1 MNIRVGSPPTVPKA
15 NVLVVEDEAVVARDL
30 ECSLERL
37 GYASAG
43 WVATGEEAVE
53 RVAERLPDLVLMDI
67 RLKGSMDGIQ
77 AAGRIRED
85 HGVPVVFVTAFAD
98 EETLDRAKVADPFG
112 YILKPF
118 TERDLVTTI
127 EMALYKHNTDRVLKE
142 REQTLEQALA
152 GLESANERLASQ
164 RGFLHALF
172 EHAPWSVLVLDRDYT
187 VRMFNR
193 QLKEM
198 FEPAAETG
206 ADAGLSVGETL
217 RCLSMREG
225 SGTCGTMEACLTCQ
239 IHESH
244 MDAIDGKTT
253 RRKKCTFDFVDRGQ
267 KRAMSLLVTA
277 APFDFEGQRQAIV
290 MLEDTTELDGLRSL
304 MRSKTSFAGIVGAH
318 SRMLEIFDT
327 IREVADVNAPVM
339 VLGESGTGKEL
350 VARAIHT
357 EGSRCDANFVP
368 VNCAALPDS
377 LLESEL
383 FGHVKG
389 AYTGAVRDR
398 KGRFELA
405 DKGTI
410 FLDEIGDLSA
420 SVQVK
425 LLRVLQEGSFERVGG
440 EKTVSV
446 DARVICATNKN
457 LEREVEEGNF
467 REDLYY
473 RLCVVPINV
482 PPLRDRID
490 DVPLLAEHILERE
503 SVTSGNPRATLL
515 PEVAAALASFHWPGN
530 VRELQNALQYALIKS
545 KGDAIGMDH
554 LPPSLRNVVAK
565 EPRRRRG
572 RQKLS
577 TATVADALRETAGNK
592 REAAKVLGVS
602 RATLYR
608 FLDDNPVSVGG

>member
-1 MNIRVGSPPTVPKA
+1 
-15 NVLVVEDEAVVARDL
+15 VEDEAVVARDL
-30 ECSLERL
+30 ERSLERL

-43 WVATGEEAVE
+43 WVTTGEEAVE
-53 RVAERLPDLVLMDI
+53 RVAEQPPDLVLMDI

-77 AAGRIRED
+77 AAGEIRD
-85 HGVPVVFVTAFAD
+85 VHGVAVVFVTAFAD
-98 EETLDRAKVADPFG
+98 EETLARAKVADPFG

-118 TERDLVTTI
+118 SERDLLTTM
-127 EMALYKHNTDRVLKE
+127 EMALYKHETDRAL
-142 REQTLEQALA
+142 REHEQELEQALG
-152 GLESANERLASQ
+152 GLETANERLASQ
-164 RGFLHALF
+164 RGFLQALF

-193 QLKEM
+193 QFKEM
-198 FEPAAETG
+198 FEPEDPAGGDAE
-206 ADAGLSVGETL
+206 LSVGETL
-217 RCLSMREG
+217 RCLNARAG
-225 SGTCGTMEACLTCQ
+225 PGLCGTMDSCLTCK
-239 IHESH
+239 IHASH
-244 MDAIDGKTT
+244 VGAIDGKTT
-253 RRKKCTFDFVDRGQ
+253 RRKKCVFDHEEGGH
-267 KRAMSLLVTA
+267 KRSMSLLVTA
-277 APFDFEGQRQAIV
+277 APFDFESRRQSIV
-290 MLEDTTELDGLRSL
+290 MLEDTTELDSLRSL
-304 MRSKTSFAGIVGAH
+304 MRSETSFAGIVGAH
-318 SRMLEIFDT
+318 SKMVEIFDT
-327 IREVADVNAPVM
+327 IREVADVNVPVM

-350 VARAIHT
+350 VARAIHS
-357 EGSRCDANFVP
+357 EGERADANFVP

-405 DKGTI
+405 DGGTI
-410 FLDEIGDLSA
+410 FLDEIGDLSP

-440 EKTVSV
+440 EKTITV

-457 LEREVEEGNF
+457 LEREVEAGNF
-467 REDLYY
+467 REDLFY
-473 RLCVVPINV
+473 RLCVVPIKV

-503 SVTSGNPRATLL
+503 SATSGKPRASLL
-515 PEVAAALASFHWPGN
+515 PEVAAALATFHWPGN

-545 KGDAIGMDH
+545 NGGDVGLDH
-554 LPPSLRNVVAK
+554 LPPGLRNVVSK
-565 EPRRRRG
+565 DTRTRRG

-577 TATVADALRETAGNK
+577 TAAVVDALRETGGNK
-592 REAAKVLGVS
+592 REAARVLGVS

-608 FLDDNPVSVGG
+608 FLDDNPVSVAG